1 MASLRA
7 MVWDALR
14 VWPRRRKE
22 GELIAGASFI
32 VPLLTDSKSTTFGP
46 SSPIEAGNM
55 IWEPTE
61 FDVFESVWRA
71 IMSSTGSGV
80 GVLQLY
86 NYNTRSEIA
95 RLTVTANRTYA
106 EKTVVVSL
114 PASGPS
120 VLIGGRLWRASGSG
134 TIIAHVS
141 NMRIREN

>member
-1 MASLRA
+1 

-86 NYNTRSEIA
+86 NYNTGSEIA
-95 RLTVTANRTYA
+95 RLTVTGGETYA
-106 EKTVVVSL
+106 EKTSSVTL
-114 PASGPS
+114 PSIGSS
-120 VLIGGRLWRASGSG
+120 VLIGGRLWRNSGSG

-141 NMRIREN
+141 NLRIREK